1 MVRLKFHKTGLNSMI
16 DLLQNLNITQF
27 NQVYSGRQG
36 CACGCGGTYNE
47 TVRTFKSTVTRLI
60 TKIKS
65 GEELQIMKGINE
77 WIVSW
82 EGDELAIRIYTKE
95 NLDNFVNC

>member
-1 MVRLKFHKTGLNSMI
+1 MILNNMVDI
-16 DLLQNLNITQF
+16 DIIKNLDITQF

-47 TVRTFKSTVTRLI
+47 TERSFKSTVRRL
-60 TKIKS
+60 TNKIKS
-65 GEELQIMKGINE
+65 GEELQIMKGFDE

-82 EGDELAIRIYTKE
+82 EGETRAIRIYTKE
-95 NLDNFVNC
+95 NLNGFVNS

>member
-1 MVRLKFHKTGLNSMI
+1 MLEILK
-16 DLLQNLNITQF
+16 NLDITQF

-47 TVRTFKSTVTRLI
+47 TERSFKSTLTRLT

-65 GEELQIMKGINE
+65 GEEIQIMEGSKE

-82 EGDELAIRIYTKE
+82 EGEEKAIRIYTKE
-95 NLDNFVNC
+95 NLNKFVNV

>member
-1 MVRLKFHKTGLNSMI
+1 MLHLLK
-16 DLLQNLNITQF
+16 NLDINQF

-47 TVRTFKSTVTRLI
+47 TIRSFKSTVTRL
-60 TKIKS
+60 TNKVKS
-65 GEELQIMKGINE
+65 GEELEIMKGLDE

-82 EGDELAIRIYTKE
+82 EGEERAIRIYTKE
-95 NLDNFVNC
+95 NLDEFINVER